1 MLGAS
6 LSVGGEGETNHE
18 PDDVITESPVSHT
31 PPPNSITSDVSK
43 ADAALRVDVSLKAEV
58 EVTESEADSVAVQVN
73 EPSPPPAVTAA
84 DGSEGH
90 SPVRSPYT
98 IAGFTG
104 ITCCLVA
111 ARRFELPVCS

>member
-6 LSVGGEGETNHE
+6 LSVGGEGQHNHE
-18 PDDVITESPVSHT
+18 PEDVITESPASHT
-31 PPPNSITSDVSK
+31 PPPNSIASDVSK
-43 ADAALRVDVSLKAEV
+43 ADAALKVDVTLKVEV
-58 EVTESEADSVAVQVN
+58 EVAESEADSVTVQVN
-73 EPSPPPAVTAA
+73 EASPPAMTAA

-104 ITCCLVA
+104 ITCCL
-111 ARRFELPVCS
+111 PVCS